1 MSTVITLEEL
11 QAIEGVGEEEAKRAL
26 FILGADEDELDALLL
41 EMGAMSCVRYR
52 YRDTEQQLWAL
63 DSVLGG
69 YGVESVEG
77 SEWIDSYY
85 QEHGLM
91 YVNKGE
97 TYAATVCFDTDQQ
110 EFFVGSWG
118 SWVEEQDTGEEDD
131 EDSDE
136 EEW

>member
-1 MSTVITLEEL
+1 MENITLEEL

-52 YRDTEQQLWAL
+52 YRESEQRLWAL

-69 YGVESVEG
+69 YGVEAAEG
-77 SEWIDSYY
+77 DEWVDSYY
-85 QEHGLM
+85 REHGLM
-91 YVNKGE
+91 YVNKGD
-97 TYAATVCFDTDQQ
+97 TYSATVCFDADQQ

-118 SWVEEQDTGEEDD
+118 SWVEAQESDEEDD
-131 EDSDE
+131 DG